1 MSITFLSIQHAYP
14 NVPVLHDINFA
25 VEAGEIVCVLGPSGS
40 GKSTLLKLVAG
51 LETLQ
56 AGNISLPDLEVTP
69 QRCPPP
75 ERRSVGLVMQ
85 EHALFPHLTVAANVG
100 FGLHGRSRREQSE
113 RVASLLALAGL
124 TLMADRYPHTLSGG
138 QQQRVALARALA
150 PEPAV
155 MLLDEPFA
163 SIDVLL
169 RNRLRNDTR
178 RLLKASATT
187 ALLVTHD
194 PADAMA
200 VADRIAVIVGGELV
214 QYDKPEAL
222 WQKPAHPFVAEVL
235 AGRQLF
241 DAVVTGKTLVSAFG
255 TFQTSHVLT
264 SSSVPENMPVKVTA
278 APSRIKLVPVSVR
291 PGLEGKCSIVDI
303 RFSGEHFTV
312 QLSSADQFLEVH
324 VADASQFR
332 LGQSVAIEIAPED
345 VLIYS

>member
-1 MSITFLSIQHAYP
+1 MSITFQSIQHAYT
-14 NVPVLHDINFA
+14 NAPVLNDINLT

-56 AGNISLPDLEVTP
+56 AGSISLPDLQITA
-69 QRCPPP
+69 QQCPPP
-75 ERRSVGLVMQ
+75 ERRPVGLVMQ
-85 EHALFPHLTVAANVG
+85 EHALFPHLSVAGNVG
-100 FGLHGRSRREQSE
+100 FGLSGRSRREQSE
-113 RVASLLALAGL
+113 RVESLLALAGL

-214 QYDKPEAL
+214 QYDKPQVL
-222 WQKPAHPFVAEVL
+222 WQRPAHPFVAEVL

-241 DAVVTGKTLVSAFG
+241 DAMASEKTLVSAFG
-255 TFQTSHVLT
+255 TFESNTFK
-264 SSSVPENMPVKVTA
+264 SSAENTQVKVA
-278 APSRIKLVPVSVR
+278 VAPSRIKLVPD
-291 PGLEGKCSIVDI
+291 LEGKVSIVDV
-303 RFSGEHFTV
+303 RFSGEHFTI
-312 QLSSADQFLEVH
+312 QLSSADQLLEVH
-324 VADASQFR
+324 LTDASQFR
-332 LGQSVAIEIAPED
+332 LGQSVAIEIAPGD
-345 VLIYS
+345 VLIYG

>member
-1 MSITFLSIQHAYP
+1 VSITFQSIQHAYT
-14 NVPVLHDINFA
+14 NTPVLQDIDLT
-25 VEAGEIVCVLGPSGS
+25 VDAGEIVCVLGPSGS

-56 AGNISLPDLEVTP
+56 AGSIILPDLQITP

-75 ERRSVGLVMQ
+75 EQRPVGLVMQ
-85 EHALFPHLTVAANVG
+85 EHALFPHLTVADNVG
-100 FGLHGRSRREQSE
+100 FGLHGRSRRDQSE
-113 RVASLLALAGL
+113 RVASLLAVAGL
-124 TLMADRYPHTLSGG
+124 SMMGDRYPHTLSGG

-169 RNRLRNDTR
+169 RNRLRSDTR
-178 RLLKASATT
+178 RLLKTSATT

-200 VADRIAVIVGGELV
+200 VADRIAVIVDGELV
-214 QYDKPEAL
+214 QYGVPQTL
-222 WQKPAHPFVAEVL
+222 WETPAHPFVAEVL

-241 DAVVTGKTLVSAFG
+241 NAVATGGTLASAFGNFEISAFETSAVVT
-255 TFQTSHVLT
+255 
-264 SSSVPENMPVKVTA
+264 ENTIVKVSV
-278 APSRIKLVPVSVR
+278 APSRIGLVSV
-291 PGLEGKCSIVDI
+291 LEGPISIVDI
-303 RFSGEHFTV
+303 RFSGRFFTI
-312 QLSSADQFLEVH
+312 QLASADQLLEVH
-324 VADASQFR
+324 VADVSQYR

-345 VLIYS
+345 VLIYGCE